1 MVFQRSKHRKY
12 RKKKSERERGE
23 LKNIV
28 LLNRKNLI
36 LKRLYNLPLDIKIRI
51 YRYSI
56 NNHMIEWSMNHE
68 RVLLKVI
75 DILEPI
81 DYDPKMRITEFDGVK
96 DLLWKNKVFNMCHRR
111 VKEKFQENIF
121 SVPLQ
126 DVPESSIIRYR
137 EWTNR
142 AGYYWYHNKC
152 RCQHCDM
159 VKYHGLKYL
168 KPSQQKKYSRITWNH
183 YTDRWLPKTKS
194 LHKYEKEEDRR
205 LLRMVRRASLIIN

>member
-23 LKNIV
+23 LKNIF

-36 LKRLYNLPLDIKIRI
+36 LKRLYNLPLDIKVRI

-111 VKEKFQENIF
+111 VKEKFQE
-121 SVPLQ
+121 
-126 DVPESSIIRYR
+126 D
-137 EWTNR
+137 
-142 AGYYWYHNKC
+142 
-152 RCQHCDM
+152 
-159 VKYHGLKYL
+159 
-168 KPSQQKKYSRITWNH
+168 
-183 YTDRWLPKTKS
+183 
-194 LHKYEKEEDRR
+194 
-205 LLRMVRRASLIIN
+205 